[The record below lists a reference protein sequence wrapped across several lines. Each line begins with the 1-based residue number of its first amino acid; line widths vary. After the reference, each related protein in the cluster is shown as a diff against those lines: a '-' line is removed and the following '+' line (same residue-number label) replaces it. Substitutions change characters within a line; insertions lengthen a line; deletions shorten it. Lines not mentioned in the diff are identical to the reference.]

1 MNIAVLA
8 SGRGSNFQA
17 IIDGIRDGKI
27 KNSEIVVM
35 ITDNREAK
43 AIERARKNNIP
54 VEFVD
59 YREGR
64 EAAEIRIKKVLDRY
78 KTDLVVLA
86 GFMRVIKT
94 KELLD
99 RYRNKM
105 INIHPAILPA
115 FKGMHAQRQAFEYGV
130 KVSGCTV
137 HFVDET
143 LDGGPIIEQTCVY
156 IGDCKTAEEVEE
168 RILKEE
174 HKLYVKVV
182 GMFAEG
188 KFKVEGR
195 RAEYEKSI

>member
-17 IIDGIRDGKI
+17 IIDGIKEGKI
-27 KNSEIVVM
+27 KNSRIVVL
-35 ITDNREAK
+35 ITDNKEAK
-43 AIERARKNNIP
+43 AIERAKENNIP

-59 YREGR
+59 YKNGR
-64 EAAEIRIKKVLDRY
+64 EEAERRIKEILDRY

-86 GFMRVIKT
+86 GFMRIIKT
-94 KELLD
+94 KELLEG
-99 RYRNKM
+99 YRWRM
-105 INIHPAILPA
+105 INIHPALLPA
-115 FKGMHAQRQAFEYGV
+115 FKGMHAQRQAFEHGV

-137 HFVDET
+137 HFVDES
-143 LDGGPIIEQTCVY
+143 LDDGPIIDQTCVY

-195 RAEYEKSI
+195 RVIFTNK

>member
-1 MNIAVLA
+1 MNIGVLA

-17 IIDGIRDGKI
+17 IIDGIGDGRI
-27 KNSEIVVM
+27 KNSKIVVL
-35 ITDNREAK
+35 ITDNKEAK
-43 AIERARKNNIP
+43 AIERAKKNNIP

-64 EAAEIRIKKVLDRY
+64 EAAERRIKEILDQYRV
-78 KTDLVVLA
+78 DLVCLA
-86 GFMRVIKT
+86 GFMRIIKT
-94 KELLD
+94 KELLEG
-99 RYRNKM
+99 YRNKM
-105 INIHPAILPA
+105 INIHPALLPS
-115 FKGMHAQRQAFEYGV
+115 FTGMHAQAQAFEHGV

-137 HFVDET
+137 HFVDES

-156 IGDCKTAEEVEE
+156 IGDCKTVQEVEE

-188 KFKVEGR
+188 KFKIEGR
-195 RAEYEKSI
+195 RVRYQKAP

>member
-17 IIDGIRDGKI
+17 IIDGIKEGRI
-27 KNSEIVVM
+27 KNSKIVVLV
-35 ITDNREAK
+35 TDNKEAR
-43 AIERARKNNIP
+43 AVERAKENNIP

-59 YREGR
+59 YKEGR
-64 EAAEIRIKKVLDRY
+64 EAAEKKIKEILDRY

-86 GFMRVIKT
+86 GFMRIIKT
-94 KELLD
+94 KDLLEG
-99 RYRNKM
+99 YRNRI
-105 INIHPAILPA
+105 INIHPALLPA
-115 FKGMHAQRQAFEYGV
+115 FKGMHAQRQAFEHGV

-156 IGDCKTAEEVEE
+156 IGDCTTPEEVEE
-168 RILKEE
+168 KILKEE

-182 GMFAEG
+182 GMFSEG
-188 KFKVEGR
+188 RFKIEGR
-195 RAEYEKSI
+195 RVIYQKEP

>member
-17 IIDGIRDGKI
+17 IIDGVKDGRI
-27 KNSEIVVM
+27 KNSRIVVL
-35 ITDNREAK
+35 IVDNKEAK
-43 AIERARKNNIP
+43 AIERATSNNIP
-54 VEFVD
+54 VELVG
-59 YREGR
+59 YSGGR
-64 EAAEIRIKKVLDRY
+64 ESAEAEIKKILDRY
-78 KTDLVVLA
+78 KTDLVCLA

-99 RYRNKM
+99 GYKNRI
-105 INIHPAILPA
+105 INIHPALLPS
-115 FKGMHAQRQAFEYGV
+115 FRGMHAQKQAFEYGV

-137 HFVDET
+137 HFVDAS

-156 IGDCKTAEEVEE
+156 IGDCKTVEEVEE
-168 RILKEE
+168 RILMEE

-188 KFKVEGR
+188 EFKIKGR
-195 RAEYEKSI
+195 RVIYQKAP

>member
-17 IIDGIRDGKI
+17 IIDGIKDGRI
-27 KNSEIVVM
+27 KNSKIVVL
-35 ITDNREAK
+35 ITDNKEAK
-43 AIERARKNNIP
+43 AVERAKANNIP

-64 EAAEIRIKKVLDRY
+64 EVAERRIKELLDRY
-78 KTDLVVLA
+78 KSDLVCLA
-86 GFMRVIKT
+86 GFMRIIKT
-94 KELLD
+94 KELLEG
-99 RYRNKM
+99 YRNKI
-105 INIHPAILPA
+105 INIHPALLPS
-115 FKGMHAQRQAFEYGV
+115 FTGMHAQKKAFEHGV

-137 HFVDET
+137 HFVDES
-143 LDGGPIIEQTCVY
+143 LDGGPIIDQACVY
-156 IGDCKTAEEVEE
+156 IGDCKSAEEVEE

-188 KFKVEGR
+188 KFKIEGR
-195 RAEYEKSI
+195 RVIYQKAP